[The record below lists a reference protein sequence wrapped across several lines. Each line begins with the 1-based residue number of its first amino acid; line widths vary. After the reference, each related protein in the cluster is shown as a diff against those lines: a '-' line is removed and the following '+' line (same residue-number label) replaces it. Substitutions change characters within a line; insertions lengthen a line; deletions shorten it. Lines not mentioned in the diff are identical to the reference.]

1 MALRGFPTIFVL
13 KSEMRIGLSAHP
25 RVKRQIDR
33 LTDWLTEGL
42 WDCRTALLHI
52 PSTDWPT
59 QHEIPIYNLIEHRT
73 TKATARRRQYVFG
86 YVVESRCK
94 NEKRKR
100 FFFDFFWG
108 GSNANVHGGTP
119 CQRSQQRR
127 RKLACAC
134 VRSCLCVCVPLS
146 SYILNIY
153 HLLPFT
159 VNIYSVCLWLPDC
172 PLSLGRTLS
181 LSLTLTLFYSPA
193 SVNAVCRLRL
203 VLAALSIAT
212 IATFVT
218 TIGSKVLPLSA
229 NVIVPD
235 IVAVASVSTVVI
247 IRPSPRPH
255 LKPSAVALPAASVVI
270 APCVEHRQD
279 IFIRRRLPGWQA
291 HGAACIILRCSLHS
305 GRPTSRVSI
314 WPGIHVV
321 PKRIQQAIH
330 TGENKLDY
338 CSLIYIGVGLLKD
351 AL

>member
-13 KSEMRIGLSAHP
+13 KSEMRSGLSSHP
-25 RVKRQIDR
+25 RVKRQTDR

-42 WDCRTALLHI
+42 WDCRTARVHI

-94 NEKRKR
+94 NEKRNR
-100 FFFDFFWG
+100 FFLDFFCFWG

-134 VRSCLCVCVPLS
+134 VRSCLCVCVRVPLS

-172 PLSLGRTLS
+172 PLSLS
-181 LSLTLTLFYSPA
+181 LS
-193 SVNAVCRLRL
+193 C
-203 VLAALSIAT
+203 ALSRSRLLSRYST
-212 IATFVT
+212 
-218 TIGSKVLPLSA
+218 LPPQWMRSA
-229 NVIVPD
+229 D
-235 IVAVASVSTVVI
+235 
-247 IRPSPRPH
+247 
-255 LKPSAVALPAASVVI
+255 
-270 APCVEHRQD
+270 C
-279 IFIRRRLPGWQA
+279 
-291 HGAACIILRCSLHS
+291 
-305 GRPTSRVSI
+305 
-314 WPGIHVV
+314 
-321 PKRIQQAIH
+321 
-330 TGENKLDY
+330 
-338 CSLIYIGVGLLKD
+338 GLF
-351 AL
+351 